1 MEIYIKIL
9 IRTILS
15 FPSGSDSKESPC
27 NTGDLG
33 SVPGSGR
40 PPGEGNGNPCQS
52 SCQENPLER
61 GAWGAKVHGVAK
73 SQDMTEVTMC
83 PCIMMLE
90 IGIQE
95 VSVSEDTWLVRNCS
109 PSLPLPPQASLPQ

>member
-83 PCIMMLE
+83 PCKMMLE